1 MMAVVGIWHK
11 TRSTTKERGPKIKMG
26 SALLRAL
33 ELLCREDFFSAR
45 QKAAKGCTLRTR
57 PIVY

>member
-11 TRSTTKERGPKIKMG
+11 KQEVQQKSERGPKIKMG

-45 QKAAKGCTLRTR
+45 QKAAKGCTLRT
-57 PIVY
+57 IVY